1 MWRYA
6 RYVNICGA
14 IVDDVSPEYFVETFL
29 PHLFALAIDKV
40 STTHHYHHYHHQCTT
55 TTTHS
60 FLSSSLCGAD
70 RFCLLPLPAPRCPT

>member
-1 MWRYA
+1 MVWYA

-40 STTHHYHHYHHQCTT
+40 PPTHHPFIPYFHQAVSC
-55 TTTHS
+55 
-60 FLSSSLCGAD
+60 
-70 RFCLLPLPAPRCPT
+70 

>member
-1 MWRYA
+1 MVRCGMVWYA

-40 STTHHYHHYHHQCTT
+40 PTSTLHFFL
-55 TTTHS
+55 S
-60 FLSSSLCGAD
+60 VFLSSGVRAVSC
-70 RFCLLPLPAPRCPT
+70 